1 MSRAVDLSRSVDHM
15 PGPISDAEMA
25 ERVRLLQAMLAD
37 HDLDGLVC
45 FGAHRDYCPAD
56 LRYLGRWSCTDEET
70 SYIVVPAEG
79 GTTLITDAEWDYE
92 RAQVEAYAADVVFDP
107 SPERALSGL
116 IGRSTPRARIGISG
130 FRQFPAPVYLALGE
144 SCPQTSFVD
153 ASHITE
159 SQRRTKSRAELEL
172 LAEAA
177 RITDAGMQAGIEAVR
192 EGATESAV
200 AAAAEYE
207 IRRQGA
213 ELAFVTVMGSG
224 PRTAQATFFPTNRV
238 LQAGDCVVLDCGAR
252 VEGYHGDMCRSLTVG
267 PPSERQRRAL
277 GAVESAVENAID
289 AARPG
294 VSVGDVHRA
303 ARDAVVRAGF
313 GENWWGY
320 YMPHGTGAAQHEPP
334 AGMSDEDLLLEQDMV
349 ICVEPGITL
358 PGEGAFILE
367 QMVRVTAE
375 GAEPLTRLPLRFS

>member
-1 MSRAVDLSRSVDHM
+1 MSSVSSNGIH
-15 PGPISDAEMA
+15 GPISDAEMA
-25 ERVRLLQAMLAD
+25 ERVRLLQATLAH
-37 HDLDGLVC
+37 HDFAGLIC

-70 SYIVVPAEG
+70 SYVFVPAEG
-79 GTTLITDAEWDYE
+79 GTTLVTDAEWDYE
-92 RAQVEAYAADVVFDP
+92 RAKEEAYAAEVVLDA
-107 SPERALSGL
+107 SPARTLAGL
-116 IGRSTPRARIGISG
+116 VSRSSSRARIGISG

-144 SCPQTSFVD
+144 MCPQTSFVD

-159 SQRRTKSRAELEL
+159 SQRRTKSSAELAL

-177 RITDAGMQAGIEAVR
+177 RITDAAMQAGIALVR

-213 ELAFVTVMGSG
+213 ELAFVTVMGAG
-224 PRTAQATFFPTNRV
+224 PRTAHATFFPTNRV
-238 LQAGDCVVLDCGAR
+238 MQAGECVVLDCGAR

-277 GAVESAVENAID
+277 SAVESAVNDAIE
-289 AARPG
+289 ATRPG

-303 ARDAVVRAGF
+303 AQDAVVQAGF

-320 YMPHGTGAAQHEPP
+320 YMPHGTGTAQHEPP
-334 AGMSDEDLLLEQDMV
+334 AGMADADLVLEENMV

-358 PGEGAFILE
+358 PGEGAVILE
-367 QMVRVTAE
+367 QMVWVTAD
-375 GAEPLTRLPLRFS
+375 GAEPLTRLPLQSW

>member
-1 MSRAVDLSRSVDHM
+1 M
-15 PGPISDAEMA
+15 GPISDAEMA
-25 ERVRLLQAMLAD
+25 ERVRLLQTTLAH
-37 HDLDGLVC
+37 HDLDGLIC

-56 LRYLGRWSCTDEET
+56 LRYLARWSCTDEET
-70 SYIVVPAEG
+70 SYVFVPAGG
-79 GTTLITDAEWDYE
+79 GTALVTDAEWDYE
-92 RAQVEAYAADVVFDP
+92 RAQEEAYAAEVILDP
-107 SPERALSGL
+107 SPASTLARL
-116 IGRSTPRARIGISG
+116 IERSTSRARIGISG

-144 SCPQTSFVD
+144 SCPQTRFVD

-159 SQRRTKSRAELEL
+159 SQRRVKSSAELAL
-172 LAEAA
+172 LTEAA
-177 RITDAGMQAGIEAVR
+177 RITDSAMQAGIDAVR

-277 GAVESAVENAID
+277 GAVESAVENAIE

-303 ARDAVVRAGF
+303 AREAVARAGF
-313 GENWWGY
+313 GEHWWGY

-334 AGMSDEDLLLEQDMV
+334 AGMSDEDLVLEEGMV

-367 QMVRVTAE
+367 QMVRVAAD
-375 GAEPLTRLPLRFS
+375 GAEVLTRLPLRFS

>member
-1 MSRAVDLSRSVDHM
+1 MSLSGNQT

-70 SYIVVPAEG
+70 SYVFVPAEG
-79 GTTLITDAEWDYE
+79 GTTLVTDAEWDYE
-92 RAQVEAYAADVVFDP
+92 RAQDEAYAAEIVFDP
-107 SPERALSGL
+107 SPERTLSGL
-116 IGRSTPRARIGISG
+116 IGRSTARARIGISG

-144 SCPQTSFVD
+144 ACPRTSFVD

-159 SQRRTKSRAELEL
+159 AQRRTKSRGELEL

-177 RITDAGMQAGIEAVR
+177 RITDAGMQAGIEAIR

-207 IRRQGA
+207 IRRLGA

-224 PRTAQATFFPTNRV
+224 PRTAQATFFPTNRI

-277 GAVESAVENAID
+277 RAVESAVENAIET
-289 AARPG
+289 ARPG
-294 VSVGDVHRA
+294 VSVGDIHRA
-303 ARDAVVRAGF
+303 ARESVVEAGF

-334 AGMSDEDLLLEQDMV
+334 AGMSDEDLVLEEGMV

-367 QMVRVTAE
+367 QMVRVTAD
-375 GAEPLTRLPLRFS
+375 GAEVLTRLPLRFS